1 MKITAGK
8 PEQPAENLEIRRRKT
23 MKHTNCDKL
32 ILAVLQGDEYRDTVT
47 ELNRH
52 GFYATVLNSTGGFL
66 KKQSVTIMVGLNHE
80 HLEEALEILK
90 RHGKRTET
98 VLQPVMLGDGDP
110 ALNTDSIPVPV
121 SCGGVVLFVLD
132 VDRNE
137 RY

>member
-1 MKITAGK
+1 MPKINLNASETAAAIREVQAAAHHVFTR
-8 PEQPAENLEIRRRKT
+8 PEL
-23 MKHTNCDKL
+23 
-32 ILAVLQGDEYRDTVT
+32 
-47 ELNRH
+47 
-52 GFYATVLNSTGGFL
+52 
-66 KKQSVTIMVGLNHE
+66 
-80 HLEEALEILK
+80 LEEALGILK
-90 RHGKRTET
+90 HHGKRTET